1 MRFRRTVWKIL
12 FLCGASV
19 SLWSMWN
26 SLTAPVGP
34 GEARLASRQKN
45 IPDVHVEQT
54 SPFVFRQDFSF
65 PQPRV
70 MKSLEEIKK
79 GHWVENLSIY
89 LSSFDGQ
96 AAKQLY
102 LLTSNHKYID
112 VLLNWLISAVVR
124 SKVPIH
130 NILTISMDVTTHQTL
145 RTRGFPSILVTPSH
159 LFSHSAN
166 FTTPFERVMMLRL
179 SLLRI
184 INHFGFDVVMV
195 DTDAIMLRNPQ
206 ELLDAH
212 SGADIVGSIGTIP
225 EDLFMMWNVTICIGF
240 VLVRSSERTGETS
253 STVQCE
259 SIGLSG
265 SDNKCCSSNLMEKCH
280 P

>member
-1 MRFRRTVWKIL
+1 MKFRRTIWKIL
-12 FLCGASV
+12 FLCGASL
-19 SLWSMWN
+19 SLWSVWN
-26 SLTAPVGP
+26 SLTAPLGP
-34 GEARLASRQKN
+34 GEARLASRQK
-45 IPDVHVEQT
+45 DVRVHVDIDVEQT

-70 MKSLEEIKK
+70 MKSLEEIKV
-79 GHWVENLSIY
+79 GSWMQHLHLY
-89 LSSFDGQ
+89 LSSFDRPA

-102 LLTSNHKYID
+102 LLTSNHKYLD

-130 NILTISMDVTTHQTL
+130 SILTVSMDVTTHQTL
-145 RTRGFPSILVTPSH
+145 RTRGFHSILITPAH

-166 FTTPFERVMMLRL
+166 FSVPFEHVMMLRL

-195 DTDAIMLRNPQ
+195 DTDAIMLKDPQ

-212 SGADIVGSIGTIP
+212 SDADIVGSVGTIP

-240 VLVRSSERTGETS
+240 VLVRSSERTGERS
-253 STVQCE
+253 SMVC
-259 SIGLSG
+259 
-265 SDNKCCSSNLMEKCH
+265 M
-280 P
+280 